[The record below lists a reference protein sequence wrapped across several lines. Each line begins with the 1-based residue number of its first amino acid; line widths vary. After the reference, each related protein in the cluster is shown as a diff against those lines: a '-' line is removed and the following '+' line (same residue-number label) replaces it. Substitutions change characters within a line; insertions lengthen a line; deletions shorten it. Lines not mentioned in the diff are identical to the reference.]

1 MAGAA
6 HIDGDHIVV
15 SVPDAVLVS
24 DVTGEEVTLEH
35 GLTTNIDEVVQG
47 PDIIAESDDVTDGV
61 MVSDSVLEANV
72 TIEEDLNTNSV
83 PDHVLAS
90 DLITETVDV
99 PDQVLVSDLVSVQD
113 EEQFEHVVQD
123 SVTDVLSPAMLTE
136 EVMEVESVS
145 ESVIQ
150 NHDLVVQN
158 EETVSGPTMTI
169 EAQVDGKET
178 SEDFL
183 MISCKWK
190 LTCVLCIYHCCELK
204 YSIYS

>member
-1 MAGAA
+1 MDQRGGGLELHSQESKVSHAMIMQDFVSGMAGAA

-99 PDQVLVSDLVSVQD
+99 PD
-113 EEQFEHVVQD
+113 
-123 SVTDVLSPAMLTE
+123 
-136 EVMEVESVS
+136 
-145 ESVIQ
+145 
-150 NHDLVVQN
+150 
-158 EETVSGPTMTI
+158 
-169 EAQVDGKET
+169 
-178 SEDFL
+178 
-183 MISCKWK
+183 
-190 LTCVLCIYHCCELK
+190 
-204 YSIYS
+204 